1 MSDDEQASSHYRF
14 AREVSAAAPKP
25 GHDLAT
31 ASFQLDGDA
40 YVLHVVE
47 GPSADT
53 VGFLGISTNFE
64 RTRQVRFA
72 LHGSL
77 IERLDDLPRSHT
89 QPLVTHRV
97 LPTEE
102 REAQAQAYSPV
113 VEQATTVFGSLRAAN
128 GVDPESALVA
138 YDLPGGR
145 RVVAAITGYHRGW
158 YWDLVIV
165 VVGLAIALLVAGR
178 RTGEP
183 VQVTVEQELAGSVHE
198 VSGSVGVRESLSG

>member
-47 GPSADT
+47 GPRADT

-77 IERLDDLPRSHT
+77 VERLDDLPRAHT
-89 QPLVTHRV
+89 QPQVTHRV
-97 LPTEE
+97 RPPEE
-102 REAQAQAYSPV
+102 REAQAWSPV
-113 VEQATTVFGSLRAAN
+113 VEQSTTVFGSLRAAN
-128 GVDPESALVA
+128 GIDPESAIVA
-138 YDLPGGR
+138 YDLPGE
-145 RVVAAITGYHRGW
+145 RVVATITGYHRGW

-165 VVGLAIALLVAGR
+165 VVGLAIAFLRAGR
-178 RTGEP
+178 RVGEP
-183 VQVTVEQELAGSVHE
+183 VQVTVEQELAGAVHE
-198 VSGSVGVRESLSG
+198 VSGAVAVRESLSG